1 MGLRT
6 EKRRQITLILA
17 VLVLAAFNL
26 TFRLTSESVTEWDES
41 LYANNAL
48 DMLDGGSVVVTTI
61 GGEVDYF
68 NAKPPLNVWLIAG
81 SLRVFGRSLLALRIT
96 AVAAAWTTVA
106 VLLLWARHRIGHE
119 AGLFAALVLSTSFGF
134 LHVHSSRSANP
145 DALLALLLLLTVI
158 TLDAAATR
166 PWRRVWLGPLVTGV
180 FFLKGMAVL
189 LPILLIAVIETRRRL
204 PARVRWSALGGAT
217 MFAAIPI
224 AVWAVARWRA
234 DGSLFFEKMFF
245 QDFIDLSLKTSADQG
260 GTPLFYLNVLMKH
273 QYDWLVPVIAVGLLY
288 PPPSWRLF
296 AQRLAFWRARDEY
309 VVVLGWWTALA
320 FIVPSIMQTKAAWYI
335 NPFYPTFAL
344 AVGALLQYGS
354 SHVAGPRDRR
364 LLVTAAIVMAAV
376 VAEAKMFWYSDQYR
390 ALDRTT
396 QGVLIAE
403 AGRLKGARVYNTS
416 WDLAELFVVRGLV
429 QAEPSTITI
438 EDFITRG
445 GPMDFLVLPADVN
458 HPALARVAARG
469 AYGLYQ
475 RQPSR

>member
-6 EKRRQITLILA
+6 ENRRQVTLIIA

-48 DMLDGGSVVVTTI
+48 EMLDGGSVVVTTI

-81 SLRVFGRSLLALRIT
+81 SLRMFGRSLLALRIT
-96 AVAAAWTTVA
+96 AVAAAWATVA
-106 VLLLWARHRIGHE
+106 VLLVWARRRIGHD
-119 AGLFAALVLSTSFGF
+119 AGVFAALVLSTSFGF

-158 TLDAAATR
+158 VLDAAAAR
-166 PWRRVWLGPLVTGV
+166 PWRRVWLGPLLAGV

-189 LPILLIAVIETRRRL
+189 LPLLLVAIIEIRRSGPPRDRWAPLGAATALAAV
-204 PARVRWSALGGAT
+204 
-217 MFAAIPI
+217 PI

-245 QDFIDLSLKTSADQG
+245 QDFIDLSLKTSPDQNG
-260 GTPLFYLNVLMKH
+260 SPLFYLNVLLKH

-296 AQRLAFWRARDEY
+296 AQRLAFWRAREEY
-309 VVVLGWWTALA
+309 VVVLGWWTVVA
-320 FIVPSIMQTKAAWYI
+320 FIVPSVMQTKAAWYL

-354 SHVAGPRDRR
+354 SHVRGPRDRR
-364 LLVTAAIVMAAV
+364 LLMTAAVFMAAV
-376 VAEAKMFWYSDQYR
+376 VAEAKVFWYSDQYR

-429 QAEPSTITI
+429 QAEPSTITMEEFI
-438 EDFITRG
+438 ESG
-445 GPMDFLVLPADVN
+445 GPMDFLVLPANVN
-458 HPALARVAARG
+458 HPALTRVASRG

-475 RQPSR
+475 RHPSR

>member
-1 MGLRT
+1 MGLLT
-6 EKRRQITLILA
+6 KNWRQATLIIA

-26 TFRLTSESVTEWDES
+26 TYRLSSESVTEWDES

-48 DMLDGGSVVVTTI
+48 EMLDGGSVVVTTI

-68 NAKPPLNVWLIAG
+68 NSKPPLNVWLIAG
-81 SLRVFGRSLLALRIT
+81 SLRMFGRSLLALRIT
-96 AVAAAWTTVA
+96 GVAAAWTTVA
-106 VLLLWARHRIGHE
+106 VLLFWAHRRIGHD
-119 AGLFAALVLSTSFGF
+119 AAVFAALVLSTSFGF

-145 DALLALLLLLTVI
+145 DALLTLLLLLTVI

-166 PWRRVWLGPLVTGV
+166 PWRRVWLGPLLTGV

-189 LPILLIAVIETRRRL
+189 LPLLLIAGIEMRRRL
-204 PARVRWSALGGAT
+204 PARVRWGAFGVGTALAVL
-217 MFAAIPI
+217 PI

-245 QDFIDLSLKTSADQG
+245 QDFIDLSLKTSPHQS
-260 GTPLFYLNVLMKH
+260 GTPLFYLNVLLKH

-288 PPPSWRLF
+288 PPPSWRSF
-296 AQRLAFWRARDEY
+296 AQRLAFWRARDES
-309 VVVLGWWTALA
+309 VVLLGWWTTLV

-344 AVGALLQYGS
+344 AVGAVLQYGS
-354 SHVAGPRDRR
+354 SHVDGPRDRR
-364 LLVTAAIVMAAV
+364 LLFTAAIVMAAV
-376 VAEAKMFWYSDQYR
+376 VAEARVFWYSDQYR

-429 QAEPSTITI
+429 QAEPSTITVD
-438 EDFITRG
+438 EFIKRG
-445 GPMDFLVLPADVN
+445 GPMDFLVLPANVN
-458 HPALARVAARG
+458 HPALTRIAARG

-475 RQPSR
+475 RQPPP